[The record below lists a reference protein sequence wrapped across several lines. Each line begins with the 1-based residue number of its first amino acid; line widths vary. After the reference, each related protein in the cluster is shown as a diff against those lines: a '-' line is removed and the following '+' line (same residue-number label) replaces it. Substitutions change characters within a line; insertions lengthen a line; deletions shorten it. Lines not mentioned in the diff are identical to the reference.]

1 MLTLS
6 RMKALLSPTLSS
18 AHPTRHLL
26 FHFKPLQ
33 NPNSFQVKAALPSNS
48 IKALNLHTE
57 ASQSPCGEIHVIV
70 GPMFAGKT
78 STLLR
83 RIKSE
88 SSNGSFQVKVL
99 ENSTHLDR
107 TLRGHCFSGRLD
119 EAVRLVCSAGT
130 QVYPETYSLLL
141 QECIFRKQ
149 YRLGRRIHAQMAVV
163 GFVPNVY
170 LITKLLI
177 LYAKAGDLETASIL
191 FNELPETSLIS
202 WNAIIAGYVQKGL
215 VEIGL
220 GLYYKMRDSG
230 VGPDQYTFA
239 SVFRACAT
247 LATLEQG
254 KQAHGIFIK
263 SHIIGNVVVNSALMD
278 MYFKCSCPSDG
289 RLVFDKSEDRN
300 VITWTSLISGYGQN
314 GSTKEVLQSFQRM
327 INEGYRPNYVTFLA
341 VLSACSHGGLVSEGW
356 EYFSSMRRDY
366 GIQPR
371 GKHYAAMVDLLG
383 RSGRLQEAFDFVQ
396 TSPYQE
402 HSVIWGALVGACRIH
417 GNMDMVKLSA
427 KKFFELEQENAG
439 KYVVLCNAYATYGL
453 WDSVAEMRGQMK
465 EFGMKKEPGYSMIEV
480 QREAHFFFMSDNSH
494 EQTVQLQDL
503 VNDLTCILKDAG
515 YVPDL
520 SSWWE

>member
-1 MLTLS
+1 M
-6 RMKALLSPTLSS
+6 
-18 AHPTRHLL
+18 
-26 FHFKPLQ
+26 
-33 NPNSFQVKAALPSNS
+33 
-48 IKALNLHTE
+48 
-57 ASQSPCGEIHVIV
+57 
-70 GPMFAGKT
+70 
-78 STLLR
+78 
-83 RIKSE
+83 
-88 SSNGSFQVKVL
+88 
-99 ENSTHLDR
+99 
-107 TLRGHCFSGRLD
+107 
-119 EAVRLVCSAGT
+119 
-130 QVYPETYSLLL
+130 YPETYSLLL

-289 RLVFDKSEDRN
+289 RLVFDKSEDWN

-314 GSTKEVLQSFQRM
+314 GSAKEVLQSFQRM

-402 HSVIWGALVGACRIH
+402 HSVIWGALLGACRIH

-494 EQTVQLQDL
+494 EQIVQLQDL
-503 VNDLTCILKDAG
+503 VNDLTCILKDVG